1 RYEGGGVK
9 FTTLQSYA
17 CTDRYKLKLSCQ
29 GAGDGLRLELHYDRR
44 CYERADA
51 EALLEHYGQLLA
63 SATEAPGQA
72 VSRLELLSQRQRE
85 QVLRGYNQ
93 TRREYEQGGS
103 VVEMIE
109 RQAYQR
115 PDAVAVVSRRR
126 QLSYGALEA
135 RANQLAAALRR
146 RGVGAEQVVGVLLER
161 EAELVVGLLGVMKAG
176 AAYLPLE
183 GDYPAGR
190 LAWMVRDAGAR
201 LLVSSRGMLEQVG
214 AVLDE
219 ALQEAASGAALERL
233 YLEELPGLTAAVQ
246 AEEETARGDGGGA
259 AAAGMQRLAY
269 VIYTSGST
277 GRPKGVM
284 ISQLALAHY
293 T

>member
-29 GAGDGLRLELHYDRR
+29 GAGDGLRLELHYDAH
-44 CYERADA
+44 CYEQADA

-63 SATEAPGQA
+63 SAAGAPGQA
-72 VSRLELLSQRQRE
+72 VGRLELLSQRQRE
-85 QVLRGYNQ
+85 QVLHGYNQ

-103 VVEMIE
+103 VVEMIG

-115 PDAVAVVSRRR
+115 PDAVAVVSQRR

-135 RANQLAAALRR
+135 RASQLAAELRR

-161 EAELVVGLLGVMKAG
+161 EVELVVGLLGVMKAG

-183 GDYPAGR
+183 ADYPAG
-190 LAWMVRDAGAR
+190 
-201 LLVSSRGMLEQVG
+201 
-214 AVLDE
+214 
-219 ALQEAASGAALERL
+219 
-233 YLEELPGLTAAVQ
+233 
-246 AEEETARGDGGGA
+246 
-259 AAAGMQRLAY
+259 RLAY

-284 ISQLALAHY
+284 ISQLALRHFCLAFSQLLDLSPGDRALQFASVGFDVFIEEVLPTLAAGATLVLRPDRLLDSYQH
-293 T
+293 